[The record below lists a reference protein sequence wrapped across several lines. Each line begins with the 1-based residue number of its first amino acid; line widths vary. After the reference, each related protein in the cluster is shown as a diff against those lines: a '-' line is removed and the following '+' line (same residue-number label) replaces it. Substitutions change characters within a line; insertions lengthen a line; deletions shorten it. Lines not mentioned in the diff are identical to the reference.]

1 LCFRFFMPVSASLP
15 ADFFPERDLLPAL
28 LDLSLAGTVGYTP
41 VTDAAGTVVDLAFA
55 YLNPAAQRLLGLP
68 AQPAGTY
75 GQQFPEGLANGD
87 LARHCAALLA
97 PEPQHFEL
105 ARPADNTR
113 LRLRAAARRVGTGL
127 LVSYTEAETQLAA
140 AVAEELR
147 ASQLREQQARAEAQ
161 LQEAQLRNVLLQA
174 PAMIC
179 IFEGPEHRF
188 QLVNGPYQAL
198 VGQRPLLGKPIAEA
212 MPELAGQ
219 PIFELLNK
227 VYQTGEPFVATEM
240 LVQLDHD
247 NAHPTELEKRYYN
260 FIYQARRDVH
270 GQVDG
275 ILVFAYDVT
284 AQVLARHQVEDT
296 ARQLAGL
303 NEQLDASNEEL
314 AVTNEELQATNEE
327 FLSSNAELA
336 TTQQDLLLLNKQLEA
351 RVQARTA
358 ETQDALRE
366 AERQREQ
373 LRQQQR
379 LLGQILR
386 QVPAAIATLIGPEHR
401 YSFFNDNYLTLSGG
415 RAQLTQK
422 IADQL
427 PEIQAQGFIT
437 LLNQVYISGEPHT
450 GIEAPVQLYDAATG
464 QLTQRYLDFVYQPIL
479 NGQGQVQGVLA
490 FLVDA
495 TEKVRTRQQATAL
508 QAEVLAAAQRRAQ
521 EREDLYQ
528 VFEQTPAAVG
538 LLRGPEHRM
547 EYINPAFQGLF
558 PGRLLLGRTIAEAQ
572 PEAAAQGFV
581 ALLDHVYQ
589 TGETYVG
596 TELPLAIEQPDGQPA
611 QTKYFN
617 FTYQPYREN
626 GTIVGISVFT
636 YDVTAQ
642 VLARREAD
650 QQREL
655 LRTLFMDAPA
665 PIAILDGPS
674 HVYQLVNPAYQQIF
688 PGRALAGR
696 PVFEAL
702 PELADT
708 AVPSLLGHVYTTGE
722 PFVAQ
727 ELPLQLARHDGDTL
741 QELFFNF
748 TYQPRYNALGQID
761 GILVFAYEI
770 TEQVRARQAI
780 EESRQ
785 QTQVL
790 ADELAAT
797 NQRLRRTNA
806 DLDTF
811 VYTASHDLKAPIAN
825 LEGLFTALRQQLP
838 AEALQAPLVARLL
851 GMMDDAVGRFRETLA
866 HLTDVSKLQ
875 QADGQPAEA
884 VDLAALVR
892 AVRLDL
898 AIDLAAAGA
907 SLTVDVGA
915 CPTVHFSAKN
925 LRSIV
930 YNLLSNALKYRAP
943 DRLPLIVLRC
953 RYAPGQLLL
962 EVQDNGLGLDATQQ
976 GKLFGMFRRLH
987 THVEGSGV
995 GLYMVKRM
1003 VENAGGTITVQ
1014 SQPGVGST
1022 FTVALP
1028 G

>member
-1 LCFRFFMPVSASLP
+1 MPAAAPLP
-15 ADFFPERDLLPAL
+15 ADFFPESELLPAL
-28 LDLSLAGTVGYTP
+28 LDLSLTGIVGYTP
-41 VTDAAGTVVDLAFA
+41 LTDAAGTVVDLAFA

-68 AQPAGTY
+68 ARPAVTY
-75 GQQFPEGLANGD
+75 VQHFPDSLTNG
-87 LARHCAALLA
+87 AFAFHCAALMA
-97 PEPQHFEL
+97 TEPQQLEL
-105 ARPADNTR
+105 PYQADGSDR
-113 LRLRAAARRVGTGL
+113 FFRAAARRVGTGL
-127 LVSYTEAETQLAA
+127 LVSFADTSDLPRSAVEEALH
-140 AVAEELR
+140 
-147 ASQLREQQARAEAQ
+147 ASHMREQQARAEAQ
-161 LQEAQLRNVLLQA
+161 LQQAQLHSVLMQA

-198 VGQRPLLGKPIAEA
+198 VGERPLLGKPIAEA

-219 PIFELLNK
+219 PIFELLDR
-227 VYQTGEPFVATEM
+227 VYRTGEPFLATEM

-247 NAHPTELEKRYYN
+247 NARPTALEKRYYN
-260 FIYQARRDVH
+260 FIYQARRDLR

-296 ARQLAGL
+296 ARQLTSL
-303 NEQLDASNEEL
+303 NEQLDTSNEEL
-314 AVTNEELQATNEE
+314 AATNEELRAANEE
-327 FLSSNAELA
+327 FLTSNVELVN
-336 TTQQDLLLLNKQLEA
+336 TQQALQLLNEELEA
-351 RVQARTA
+351 RVLARSRDVQA
-358 ETQDALRE
+358 ALHE

-379 LLGQILR
+379 LLDQILG
-386 QVPAAIATLIGPEHR
+386 QVPAAIATLTGPEHR
-401 YSFFNDNYLTLSGG
+401 YSFFNENYRALTGG
-415 RAQLTQK
+415 RAQLLHK
-422 IADQL
+422 MADQV
-427 PEIQAQGFIT
+427 PEIQDQGFVA
-437 LLNQVYISGEPHT
+437 LLNQVYASGQPFAGTEM
-450 GIEAPVQLYDAATG
+450 PVQLLDAATG
-464 QLTQRYLDFVYQPIL
+464 QLGQRYLDFVYQPIPD
-479 NGQGQVQGVLA
+479 GQGQAQGVLA
-490 FLVDA
+490 FIVDA
-495 TEKVRTRQQATAL
+495 TEKVRARQQATAL

-538 LLRGPEHRM
+538 LLRGSEHRM
-547 EYINPAFQGLF
+547 EYINPAFQALF
-558 PGRLLLGRTIAEAQ
+558 PGRLLLERTIAEAQ

-581 ALLDHVYQ
+581 TLLDGVYQ
-589 TGETYVG
+589 TGETYFG
-596 TELPLAIEQPDGQPA
+596 NELPLAIAQPDGQPD
-611 QTKYFN
+611 QIKFFN

-636 YDVTAQ
+636 YDVTVQ

-655 LRTLFMDAPA
+655 LHTLFMDAPA

-674 HVYQLVNPAYQQIF
+674 YVYQLVNPAYQQIF

-708 AVPSLLGHVYTTGE
+708 AVPGLLGHVYATGE

-727 ELPLQLARHDGDTL
+727 ELPLQLARYDGGEL

-748 TYQPRYNALGQID
+748 TYQPRRNAHGQID
-761 GILVFAYEI
+761 GILVFAYEV
-770 TEQVRARQAI
+770 TEQVRARQAV
-780 EESRQ
+780 EDSRHQ
-785 QTQVL
+785 AQAM
-790 ADELAAT
+790 ADELATA

-811 VYTASHDLKAPIAN
+811 VYTASHDLKSPIAN

-838 AEALQAPLVARLL
+838 DEALAAPLVTRLL
-851 GMMDDAVGRFRETLA
+851 GMMDGAVERFRETLA

-875 QADGQPAEA
+875 QADGPPAEA
-884 VDLAALVR
+884 VNLAALVR

-907 SLTVDVGA
+907 SLTVDVSA

-943 DRLPLIVLRC
+943 DRLPVIALRC
-953 RYAPGQLLL
+953 RRTDGQLVL

-976 GKLFGMFRRLH
+976 SKLFGMFQRLH
-987 THVEGSGV
+987 SHVEGSGV

-1014 SQPGVGST
+1014 SQPDVGST
-1022 FTVALP
+1022 FIVALP